1 MSVLILNLIKL
12 EVSTT
17 FVNRETSSAVEL
29 ISSRANISKKTK
41 ENNTIQVLANK
52 INLVYVSHCNIFGEN
67 LLTIVMI

>member
-41 ENNTIQVLANK
+41 ENNTIQILANK
-52 INLVYVSHCNIFGEN
+52 INLVYVNHRNILGKH
-67 LLTIVMI
+67 LLAIVIK

>member
-41 ENNTIQVLANK
+41 ENATIQILANK
-52 INLVYVSHCNIFGEN
+52 TNLVYVNHRNILGKH
-67 LLTIVMI
+67 LLAIVIK

>member
-41 ENNTIQVLANK
+41 ENATIQILANK
-52 INLVYVSHCNIFGEN
+52 INLVYVNHRNILGKH
-67 LLTIVMI
+67 LLAIVIK

>member
-29 ISSRANISKKTK
+29 ISSRVNIRKKTK
-41 ENNTIQVLANK
+41 ENNTIQILANK
-52 INLVYVSHCNIFGEN
+52 INLVYVNHRNILGKH
-67 LLTIVMI
+67 LLTIVIK

>member
-17 FVNRETSSAVEL
+17 FVNREASSVVEV

-41 ENNTIQVLANK
+41 ENATIQILANK
-52 INLVYVSHCNIFGEN
+52 TNLVYVNHRNILGKH
-67 LLTIVMI
+67 LLAIVIK